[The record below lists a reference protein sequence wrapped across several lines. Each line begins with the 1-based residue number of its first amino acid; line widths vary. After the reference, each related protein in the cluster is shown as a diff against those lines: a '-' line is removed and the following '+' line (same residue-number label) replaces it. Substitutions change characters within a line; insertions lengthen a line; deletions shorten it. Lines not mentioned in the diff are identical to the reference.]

1 MNALRLPLPG
11 LLRLFVPR
19 LDYPL
24 LVALLLLAG
33 VGLMTLHSAVGGNE
47 YLFRAQAI
55 RFAVGF
61 GALWVMALVPPQQLR
76 LWTPWLF
83 ALSLVLLML
92 VPLVG
97 TGRSGRHWL
106 NLGLFFLQPA
116 ELVKLTLPMAVAAFL
131 HGQLLP
137 PRWVTLLAC
146 GVLILLPSA
155 LIAAQPDL
163 GGAVTVAASGAF
175 VVFFAGM
182 AWRKILALG
191 GLGLAMA
198 PIGWAY
204 LKPYQR
210 ERLTT
215 FLDPESDP
223 LGSGW
228 NIIQSKIAVGS
239 GGLFGKGWGEGTQSR
254 LDFLPEHTTDFI
266 FSVFAEEFGLIGVAG
281 MLLLFLFI
289 VGRSLWIVSQSR
301 DTYGRLLGSA
311 LAMTF
316 FVFVMLNG
324 GMVSGLLPVVGV
336 PMPLMSYGGTSAVS
350 LLAGFGIIMS
360 VAAHRRFMGQ

>member
-1 MNALRLPLPG
+1 MNALRMPLPG
-11 LLRLFVPR
+11 LVRLLVPR

-24 LVALLLLAG
+24 LMALLALAA

-47 YLFRAQAI
+47 QLFRAQAL
-55 RFAVGF
+55 RFAAGF
-61 GALWVMALVPPQQLR
+61 GALWVMALLPPQQLR

-83 ALSLVLLML
+83 ALSVLLLLL
-92 VPLVG
+92 VPLIG

-106 NLGLFFLQPA
+106 DLGVFFLQPA

-131 HGQLLP
+131 HGQPLP
-137 PRWVTLLAC
+137 PRWPVIAAC
-146 GVLILLPSA
+146 GALILVPA
-155 LIAAQPDL
+155 GLIAIQPDL

-182 AWRKILALG
+182 AWRKLAALAL
-191 GLGLAMA
+191 LGLAAA
-198 PIGWAY
+198 PLGWAY
-204 LKPYQR
+204 LQPYQR

-215 FLDPESDP
+215 FLDPAGDP

-266 FSVFAEEFGLIGVAG
+266 FSVFAEEFGLIGVLV
-281 MLLLFLFI
+281 MLGLFLFI
-289 VGRSLWIVSQSR
+289 TGRSLWIVAQSR

-316 FVFVMLNG
+316 FLFVLLNG

-350 LLAGFGIIMS
+350 LLAGFGIVMS
-360 VAAHRRFMGQ
+360 VAGHRRFMGQ